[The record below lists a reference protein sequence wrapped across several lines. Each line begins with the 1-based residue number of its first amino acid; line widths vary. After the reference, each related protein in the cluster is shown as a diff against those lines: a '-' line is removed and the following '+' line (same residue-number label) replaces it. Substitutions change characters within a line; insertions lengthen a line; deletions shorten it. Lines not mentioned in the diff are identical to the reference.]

1 MIRLEVMGHLSF
13 WPLAPTMGSWHCNGA
28 LKSRFLMGSVGGAAC
43 WVFSL
48 VIIHQAVRLSGRQGY
63 L

>member
-13 WPLAPTMGSWHCNGA
+13 LLLAPTMGSWCRNEA
-28 LKSRFLMGSVGGAAC
+28 LESHFLMGPIGGAAC

-48 VIIHQAVRLSGRQGY
+48 VIVHQAVRLSGRQGY

>member
-1 MIRLEVMGHLSF
+1 MIRLEVMGHLSSSL
-13 WPLAPTMGSWHCNGA
+13 LAPTMGSWCRSGA
-28 LKSRFLMGSVGGAAC
+28 LESRVLMGPIGGAAC
-43 WVFSL
+43 GVFSL